1 MDRNK
6 NIFRQ
11 IKWSFLFKILAFIV
25 YYISISY
32 QVKILGNELYGVWAT
47 LLSIVT
53 WVVFFDFGLGNG
65 IKNHLTK
72 ALSLNNTTEAKE
84 IIMTGYI
91 SITIISI
98 LLFLF
103 VYIFSSFANL
113 QSIFNT
119 MLLTQ
124 DQLKIIVVL
133 LFGFVFLHFVI
144 SFVKQFIFAIQ
155 KNALNEFEQFLF
167 YTLLCG
173 SLLYLYVSGYHSIE
187 SIVMVY
193 GFSLI
198 VSKLVLTIIFFTKNS
213 HLIPSMKNFQKNI
226 MGKLMNVGLSFFALQ
241 MVFIFI
247 MLSDKIIIT
256 QLLGPKYVTSYD
268 IVYRLFS
275 VVQVLHGI
283 VNAPLWS
290 AYTEAYTKKEISWI
304 INRLNKMRFFVFL
317 LVGLAILLNIFS
329 EQLISIWI
337 GGQVQVSSSLVMM
350 MTIYVVIVAW
360 NNNYAFFLNAI
371 NAIKVQFYALLV
383 GAILNIPLSIF
394 FVKYFHMGNAGVVLA
409 TILSLSFFAIAG
421 PIQTRA
427 ILNKVKTHDAH
438 L

>member
-1 MDRNK
+1 MDRNR

-11 IKWSFLFKILAFIV
+11 IKWSFLFKILTFIF
-25 YYISISY
+25 YYISISF
-32 QVKILGNELYGVWAT
+32 QVKILGSELYGVWAT

-65 IKNHLTK
+65 IKNYLTE
-72 ALSLNNTTEAKE
+72 ALSLNNTIEAKE
-84 IIMTGYI
+84 IIMTGYV

-119 MLLTQ
+119 TLLMQ

-133 LFGFVFLHFVI
+133 LFGFVFLHFII

-167 YTLLCG
+167 YILLC
-173 SLLYLYVSGYHSIE
+173 SLLLYLYVFGYHSIE
-187 SIVMVY
+187 SIVIVY
-193 GFSLI
+193 GVALI
-198 VSKLVLTIIFFTKNS
+198 TSKLVLTIIFFTKNR

-226 MGKLMNVGLSFFALQ
+226 MGKLMNVGISFFALQ

-275 VVQVLHGI
+275 IVQVLHGI

-290 AYTEAYTKKEISWI
+290 AYTEAYTKKEIYWI
-304 INRLNKMRFFVFL
+304 ISSLKKMGLFVF
-317 LVGLAILLNIFS
+317 VLAGVAITLNVFS

-337 GGQVQVSSSLVMM
+337 GDQIQISKSLVMM

-371 NAIKVQFYALLV
+371 NAIKVQFYTLLI

-394 FVKYFHMGNAGVVLA
+394 FVKNFHMGNAGVVLA

-421 PIQTRA
+421 PIQARV
-427 ILNKVKTHDAH
+427 ILSKVKNNEAH
-438 L
+438 I